1 MAKHD
6 ATRRRIEIERPCRLV
21 MSVRSQSL
29 SEARLS
35 LVAMLAVRLIAAPT
49 AHAQNVNGSLAVSA
63 TILPPAPGQETR
75 LTAFTVGRDGIARME
90 TTTSIAAPVSRIVMW
105 SVSSSANGFVPV
117 TQAPVR
123 IQAAQHRDSEDLASS
138 LGTRQMRLRFGVDL
152 GGTGSSSPADSSV
165 RDVTVRIHY
174 LIVPAT

>member
-6 ATRRRIEIERPCRLV
+6 ATRRRIEIESPCRVV
-21 MSVRSQSL
+21 MSVRWHSL

-35 LVAMLAVRLIAAPT
+35 LVAMLEVLLVARPT
-49 AHAQNVNGSLAVSA
+49 ARAQNVNGSLAVSA
-63 TILPPAPGQETR
+63 TILPPVPGQETR
-75 LTAFTVGRDGIARME
+75 LTAFTMGRDRIARME

-117 TQAPVR
+117 PQAPMR
-123 IQAAQHRDSEDLASS
+123 IQAAQRQASGDSASP
-138 LGTRQMRLRFGVDL
+138 LETRQMRLRFRVDL
-152 GGTGSSSPADSSV
+152 GGTGTIPADSSA
-165 RDVTVRIHY
+165 RDVTVRVHY

>member
-1 MAKHD
+1 
-6 ATRRRIEIERPCRLV
+6 
-21 MSVRSQSL
+21 MSVRWQSP

-35 LVAMLAVRLIAAPT
+35 LVAMLAVLLIAAPT

-117 TQAPVR
+117 AQPPMR
-123 IQAAQHRDSEDLASS
+123 IQATRRGESDASAS
-138 LGTRQMRLRFGVDL
+138 LREMRLRFGVDL
-152 GGTGSSSPADSSV
+152 GGAAVSPTDSIA
-165 RDVTVRIHY
+165 RDVTVRVHY